1 MNTFI
6 RKISSRKLW
15 VAVIGVVV
23 GLAAAFGIDE
33 SEYAPVVGIIG
44 AIASCVTYIIGEA
57 KIDAASANATDY
69 YIEAD
74 AEGIT
79 DTTVPQIGTLDPD
92 KGEENVHPVQYEP
105 EA

>member
-15 VAVIGVVV
+15 VAIIGVVV

-44 AIASCVTYIIGEA
+44 AIASCMTYIIGEA
-57 KIDAASANATDY
+57 KIDAASAESTDY
-69 YIEAD
+69 IVEST
-74 AEGIT
+74 EVSNTGE
-79 DTTVPQIGTLDPD
+79 PQIGTQDPAMD
-92 KGEENVHPVQYEP
+92 EEG
-105 EA
+105 

>member
-23 GLAAAFGIDE
+23 GLAAAFGIEE

-44 AIASCVTYIIGEA
+44 AIASCVSYIIGEA
-57 KIDAASANATDY
+57 KIDAAGASGHDY
-69 YIEAD
+69 YYELPEIET
-74 AEGIT
+74 IT
-79 DTTVPQIGTLDPD
+79 DTSIIGTQDPD
-92 KGEENVHPVQYEP
+92 KGETEE
-105 EA
+105 

>member
-15 VAVIGVVV
+15 VAIIGVVV
-23 GLAAAFGIDE
+23 GLAAAFGIEE

-69 YIEAD
+69 YVEQIDEC
-74 AEGIT
+74 T
-79 DTTVPQIGTLDPD
+79 DTTVPQIGTQDPD
-92 KGEENVHPVQYEP
+92 KGEENVYQEQHEP

>member
-15 VAVIGVVV
+15 VAIIGVVV

-44 AIASCVTYIIGEA
+44 AIASCMTYIIGEA
-57 KIDAASANATDY
+57 KIDAASAESTEFIKENYDVTST
-69 YIEAD
+69 E
-74 AEGIT
+74 E
-79 DTTVPQIGTLDPD
+79 PQIGTQDPAMD
-92 KGEENVHPVQYEP
+92 DEK
-105 EA
+105 

>member
-1 MNTFI
+1 MNTFL
-6 RKISSRKLW
+6 RKLSSRKLW
-15 VAVIGVVV
+15 VAIIGVVV

-57 KIDAASANATDY
+57 KIDAASAGTVDY
-69 YIEAD
+69 YVEEA
-74 AEGIT
+74 EVT
-79 DTTVPQIGTLDPD
+79 DTTMPQIGTQDPVMA
-92 KGEENVHPVQYEP
+92 EENVHPVQSEP